1 VSRTSSRGRPNT
13 RGGSAAG
20 RGAGRGRGQPR
31 GGAKKEEEEED
42 ESEEDEDDDEDD
54 EEDGVKWSL
63 DHPHVLARTKV
74 AKAFPDGSSK
84 GRKGKKAPAVKMF
97 TGTVIQYAP
106 PGPND
111 DDFALW
117 KIEYEDGD
125 FEDMDEVELNLA
137 IAAYAKLQSEEEA

>member
-1 VSRTSSRGRPNT
+1 M
-13 RGGSAAG
+13 GG
-20 RGAGRGRGQPR
+20 GAGKGSGKGKRAR
-31 GGAKKEEEEED
+31 ED
-42 ESEEDEDDDEDD
+42 DDDDEDE